1 MSMSM
6 TDTSTAARPA
16 REGVLSA
23 THLGIR
29 FGGHQALDSVTVEFQ
44 PGTFTAIVGPN
55 GAGKTTFFNLL
66 SGQLKASSGHVVFAG
81 KDLTKVGPAVRTAA
95 GIGRG
100 FQLTNL
106 FPRLSVRENVRLAL
120 RSRKAGGFDMLSL
133 WQRDI
138 EAIEAADTFLGRLGL
153 LQHAERAAST
163 LSHGGKRR
171 LELAILLA
179 LEPQVLMLDEP
190 TAGMSA
196 DEVPAILDLL
206 VELKEEHR
214 RTVLLVEHKLNVI
227 YRLADRILVLHNGRL
242 IADGTPVEVM
252 ASPVVRD
259 AYLGRNS
266 ADQAPH

>member
-1 MSMSM
+1 MNMIKAS
-6 TDTSTAARPA
+6 AIAPPA
-16 REGVLSA
+16 RAGVLSA
-23 THLGIR
+23 SNLSIR
-29 FGGHQALDSVTVEFQ
+29 FGGHQVVDSVTVEFQ

-66 SGQLKASSGHVVFAG
+66 SGQLKATSGQVVFSG
-81 KDLTKVGPAVRTAA
+81 KDLTKVGPAARTAA

-100 FQLTNL
+100 FQLTHL
-106 FPRLSVRENVRLAL
+106 FARLSVRENVRLAL
-120 RSRKAGGFDMLSL
+120 RSRKAGGFDMLRL
-133 WQRDI
+133 WQRDS
-138 EAIEAADTFLGRLGL
+138 EAVGTSSGYLRRLGL
-153 LQHAERAAST
+153 LQYADQPAST

-206 VELKEEHR
+206 VELKEEQRH
-214 RTVLLVEHKLNVI
+214 TVLLVEHKLNVI

-242 IADGTPVEVM
+242 IADGSPSEVM
-252 ASPVVRD
+252 SSPVVRD
-259 AYLGRNS
+259 AYLGRRGGS
-266 ADQAPH
+266 EVRH

>member
-1 MSMSM
+1 MGAA
-6 TDTSTAARPA
+6 STAAWPA
-16 REGVLSA
+16 RAGVLSA
-23 THLGIR
+23 INLGVR
-29 FGGHQALDSVTVEFQ
+29 FGGHQAVDSVTADFQ

-66 SGQLKASSGHVVFAG
+66 SGQLKATSGRVVFAG
-81 KDLTKVGPAVRTAA
+81 RDITEVGPAARTAA

-120 RSRKAGGFDMLSL
+120 GNRKAGGFDMFRL
-133 WQRDI
+133 WQRDF
-138 EAIEAADTFLGRLGL
+138 EAIEAADVYLRRLGL
-153 LQHAERAAST
+153 SQHADQPAST

-179 LEPQVLMLDEP
+179 LKPEVLMLDEP

-206 VELKEEHR
+206 VKLKEEHG

-242 IADGTPVEVM
+242 IADGTPSQVM
-252 ASPVVRD
+252 SSPVVSD
-259 AYLGRNS
+259 AYLGRRS
-266 ADQAPH
+266 ASEARH